1 MSIMSV
7 KVKLGENSLINRMRS
22 RLYLNNIQLTINNAP
37 SFNFHQLVKVTFYWD
52 VSLATLATVV
62 REKLVRAS

>member
-7 KVKLGENSLINRMRS
+7 KVKLGENSLIGWEVDFF
-22 RLYLNNIQLTINNAP
+22 LNNIQLTINNAP

>member
-1 MSIMSV
+1 MRHP
-7 KVKLGENSLINRMRS
+7 LI
-22 RLYLNNIQLTINNAP
+22 
-37 SFNFHQLVKVTFYWD
+37 FHQLVVKVTFYWD